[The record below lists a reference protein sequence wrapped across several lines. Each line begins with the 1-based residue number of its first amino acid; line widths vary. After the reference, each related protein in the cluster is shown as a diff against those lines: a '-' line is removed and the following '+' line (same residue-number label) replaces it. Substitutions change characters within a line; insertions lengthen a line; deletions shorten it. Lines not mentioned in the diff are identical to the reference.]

1 MNINFKKIN
10 DINNKQNNSK
20 HVKYQKDELIFG
32 QPDYWQTPNEFLKN
46 KLGDCEDFAIAKFF
60 DLKKEGYNPQ
70 IVYCMDKKSG
80 HAVCVVDDYIL
91 DLDRI
96 YDLRKDKYQKY
107 ASVYGFNL
115 EEFKIFKDFKP
126 TGKNLN
132 INNLKKW
139 SNLLERIQNGN

>member
-1 MNINFKKIN
+1 
-10 DINNKQNNSK
+10 
-20 HVKYQKDELIFG
+20 
-32 QPDYWQTPNEFLKN
+32 
-46 KLGDCEDFAIAKFF
+46 
-60 DLKKEGYNPQ
+60 
-70 IVYCMDKKSG
+70 MDKKSG

-96 YDLRKDKYQKY
+96 YDLRKDKYWKY

-126 TGKNLN
+126 TGKNLD